1 MFTVPSLREALL
13 RAKNRGVDI
22 KIILEKN
29 PYNAVTINNETVQF
43 LKKNHF
49 AFYETNDQYFSFMHA
64 KYMIIDDT
72 WIIATANWTRSSFSS
87 NREFFI
93 IGNDA
98 LILADLISIF
108 ETDFSGE
115 K

>member
-13 RAKNRGVDI
+13 RAKQRGVNVE
-22 KIILEKN
+22 IILEKN

-43 LKKNHF
+43 LKKNAF
-49 AFYETNDQYFSFMHA
+49 TFYETDDQYFSFMHA
-64 KYMIIDDT
+64 KYMIIDDI

-98 LILADLISIF
+98 LILADLRNIF
-108 ETDFSGE
+108 ETDFNG
-115 K
+115 KQ